1 LCIWFDRRTRASFC
15 PARRFFGECRTAQ
28 GKSGLPEE
36 YIPQTQPTVFKEAR
50 MEKYQLSYHVDMV
63 FCIDATGSMRHVL
76 DFVKQNALNLYR
88 DITGAMEK
96 KRKVISRMRIRVI
109 AFRDYV
115 ADGDQAMMASDF
127 FTLPDQAQ
135 QFYDCV
141 NSVVAGGGG
150 DIPEDGLEA
159 LGYAIRSDWTREGV
173 KKRHIIVVW
182 SDAPTHEIGQS
193 RIAPWYPEGMAE
205 SFEELSLWW
214 EDEQLGG
221 AMDENAKRLLIFAPD
236 APEWNRISAEWS
248 QVVHVQTVSEGLAEL
263 EYQQV
268 IDAVCNTI

>member
-1 LCIWFDRRTRASFC
+1 
-15 PARRFFGECRTAQ
+15 
-28 GKSGLPEE
+28 
-36 YIPQTQPTVFKEAR
+36 

-88 DITGAMEK
+88 DVTGAMER

-115 ADGDQAMMASDF
+115 ADGDEAMMASDF
-127 FTLPDQAQ
+127 FVLPEQAQ
-135 QFYDCV
+135 QFSDCV
-141 NSVVAGGGG
+141 NGLAAKGGG

-182 SDAPTHEIGQS
+182 SDAPTHPLGHG
-193 RIAPWYPEGMAE
+193 RIAPWYPDGMAAN
-205 SFEELSLWW
+205 FDELSLWW

-236 APEWNRISAEWS
+236 APDWNRISAVWS
-248 QVVHVQTVSEGLAEL
+248 QVVHVQTVSEGLSEL

>member
-1 LCIWFDRRTRASFC
+1 
-15 PARRFFGECRTAQ
+15 
-28 GKSGLPEE
+28 
-36 YIPQTQPTVFKEAR
+36 
-50 MEKYQLSYHVDMV
+50 MEKYQLTYHVDMV

-76 DFVKQNALNLYR
+76 DFVKRNALNLYQ
-88 DITGAMEK
+88 DVAGAMEK
-96 KRKVISRMRIRVI
+96 KRKTVSQMRIRVI

-115 ADGDQAMMASDF
+115 ADGEQAMMASDF
-127 FTLPDQAQ
+127 FVLPQQAQ

-141 NSVVAGGGG
+141 NGITAKGGG

-159 LGYAIRSDWTREGV
+159 LAYAIRSDWTREGV

-182 SDAPTHEIGQS
+182 SDAPTHELGYGK
-193 RIAPWYPEGMAE
+193 IAPWYPEGMAE
-205 SFEELSLWW
+205 DFDELSLWW

-221 AMDENAKRLLIFAPD
+221 AMDEGAKRLLIFAPD
-236 APEWNRISAEWS
+236 APEWNRISSEWS

>member
-1 LCIWFDRRTRASFC
+1 
-15 PARRFFGECRTAQ
+15 
-28 GKSGLPEE
+28 
-36 YIPQTQPTVFKEAR
+36 

-76 DFVKQNALNLYR
+76 DIVKQNALSLYR
-88 DITGAMEK
+88 DIVSVMEK

-109 AFRDYV
+109 AFRDYK

-141 NSVVAGGGG
+141 NSVVACGGG

-182 SDAPTHEIGQS
+182 SDAPTHPIGHS
-193 RIAPWYPEGMAE
+193 RIAPWYPSGMAE
-205 SFEELSLWW
+205 NFEELSLWW

-221 AMDENAKRLLIFAPD
+221 GMDENAKRLLMFAPD
-236 APEWNRISAEWS
+236 APEWSRISTEWA

>member
-1 LCIWFDRRTRASFC
+1 
-15 PARRFFGECRTAQ
+15 
-28 GKSGLPEE
+28 
-36 YIPQTQPTVFKEAR
+36 
-50 MEKYQLSYHVDMV
+50 MEKYQLTYHVDMV

-76 DFVKQNALNLYR
+76 DFVKHNALNLYQ
-88 DITGAMEK
+88 DIAGAMEK
-96 KRKVISRMRIRVI
+96 KRKTVSQMRIRVI

-115 ADGDQAMMASDF
+115 ADGEQAMMASDF
-127 FTLPDQAQ
+127 FVLPQQAQ

-141 NSVVAGGGG
+141 NGVTAKGGG

-159 LGYAIRSDWTREGV
+159 LAYAIRSDWTKEGV

-182 SDAPTHEIGQS
+182 SDAPTHELGHGK
-193 RIAPWYPEGMAE
+193 IAPWYPDGMAE
-205 SFEELSLWW
+205 DFDELSLWW

-221 AMDENAKRLLIFAPD
+221 AMDEGAKRLLIFAPD
-236 APEWNRISAEWS
+236 APEWNRISSEWS